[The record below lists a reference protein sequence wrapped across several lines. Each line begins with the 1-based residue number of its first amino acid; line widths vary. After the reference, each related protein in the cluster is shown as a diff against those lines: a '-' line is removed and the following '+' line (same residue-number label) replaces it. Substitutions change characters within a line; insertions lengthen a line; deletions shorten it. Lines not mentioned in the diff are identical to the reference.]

1 MSFSAAKAVCPVW
14 QSRFLLVRAAG
25 KYAGGGACLFLFFLF
40 LPTLSRAEIFLE
52 PRIGFHG
59 VFQLGRPL
67 PIEIEIFNNGLPAE
81 ALLEVRAWKGGATKG
96 GAPYPVDYR
105 REVFVAAQGR
115 KTVQMT
121 IDPDFIS
128 RPLSIKFSSAAGN
141 AVRELDLRRHFSP
154 APVLLFVSERS
165 ALPPIVL
172 GPSSANR
179 LVALSLAELPADA
192 RALLGVSHVLIY
204 DTSLRDMSRAQIN
217 ALDTW
222 LMAGGRMVILAS
234 LNYALYQE
242 PTLSRFLPVRVNGV
256 KRISYAATS
265 EGRATKSIAN
275 VWAQTSTVIQGRAVT
290 EAEGFPVLVESS
302 RGKGRVTYFAV
313 DIGRPPMSD
322 WDGLPRVLQSLIAP
336 AASDDA
342 LPRTQ
347 WDDAVFTQLILN
359 PSFIASYVP
368 IGALLLTIALYFAG
382 LGVVTWFWQ
391 RRRIATRRVIIA
403 FSGWVAL
410 ASLGGYWYFSRGG
423 KIPEGVLLVSSVI
436 ENNGDGFVESQ
447 SNLAL
452 FSTQSRGYDLQPE
465 RGWIDL
471 MPVASRSREQTEPI
485 IVREDGAGTSHYQLP
500 LREWDYRLFRLRA
513 VTRLPL
519 RAQFEAQGDK
529 LLMKIDNQS
538 GMDLNDCWLIVP
550 GRRYALGEISRGAS
564 WSKTFSLLRAE
575 GKEESASATSNNINF
590 RDLNFAEK
598 TRSILFHSSF
608 FPRDSEAQW
617 NSGAAVFF
625 GWVQNPDPRVRV
637 DDPQIRVQ
645 NYALVRAI
653 IPLARGDE
661 E

>member
-1 MSFSAAKAVCPVW
+1 MSFSAAKAVFPAG
-14 QSRFLLVRAAG
+14 RGFLLRARTVGKRAG
-25 KYAGGGACLFLFFLF
+25 AAIVFLF
-40 LPTLSRAEIFLE
+40 LLFPHLSRAEIFLE
-52 PRIGFHG
+52 ARVGFHG

-67 PIEIEIFNNGLPAE
+67 PLEVEIFNNGLPAE
-81 ALLEVRAWKGGATKG
+81 AVLEVRAWKGGATKG

-128 RPLSIKFSSAAGN
+128 RPLSIRFSSAAGK
-141 AVRELDLRRHFSP
+141 AVRELDLRRNFSP

-165 ALPPIVL
+165 ALPPIAL

-179 LVALSLAELPADA
+179 LVALSLDELPADA
-192 RALLGVSHVLIY
+192 RALLGVSHLLIY
-204 DTSLRDMSRAQIN
+204 DTSLRDLSRAQIN

-242 PTLSRFLPVRVNGV
+242 PTLSRFLPVRVSGV
-256 KRISYAATS
+256 KRISYVSAA
-265 EGRATKSIAN
+265 EGKAKVSIAN
-275 VWAQTSTVIQGRAVT
+275 VWAQTSTVVQGQAVT
-290 EAEGFPVLVESS
+290 ELEGVPVLVESG

-322 WDGLPRVLQSLIAP
+322 WAGLPRVLQSLVSPVSA
-336 AASDDA
+336 DDA

-347 WDDAVFTQLILN
+347 WDDSVFTQLILN

-368 IGALLLTIALYFAG
+368 TGALLLAVALYFAG
-382 LGVVTWFWQ
+382 LGVVTWLWQ
-391 RRRIATRRVIIA
+391 RKRLVRRQVIIA
-403 FSGWVAL
+403 FTGWMVL
-410 ASLGGYWYFSRGG
+410 SSFGGYWYFSRGG

-436 ENNGDGFVESQ
+436 ENNGDSFVEAQ

-452 FSTQSRGYDLQPE
+452 FSTQNRGYDLQPE

-471 MPVASRSREQTEPI
+471 MPLASRSPGPTEPI

-500 LREWDYRLFRLRA
+500 LREWDYRLFRLRSVA
-513 VTRLPL
+513 RLAL

-538 GMDLNDCWLIVP
+538 GKDLNDCWLVVP
-550 GRRYALGEISRGAS
+550 GRRYALGDISRGTS
-564 WSKTFSLLRAE
+564 WSKTFSLLRADA
-575 GKEESASATSNNINF
+575 KEENASSTSDNVNF
-590 RDLNFAEK
+590 RELNFTEK

-617 NSGAAVFF
+617 NNGAAVFF

-645 NYALVRAI
+645 DYALVRAI
-653 IPLARGDE
+653 IPLARGDDE
-661 E
+661 